1 MVAAGGVFSVDVIG
15 VGEMTLPGANGG
27 DHSNLA
33 STKINQSKSHTCYR

>member
-1 MVAAGGVFSVDVIG
+1 MMCSFVV
-15 VGEMTLPGANGG
+15 EMTLPGANGG